1 MARVLYCV
9 RLIFETGS
17 NRFDYL
23 IFLIAGLVDNILQS
37 FANQSGE
44 NFDHVFAEDIKN
56 FLFGKQDAEG
66 KQILGTGKDLV
77 AINIQRG
84 RDHGIPGY
92 NAYREICGLAK
103 ANNFSD
109 FGSEMSE
116 GKENY

>member
-1 MARVLYCV
+1 MSKISITL
-9 RLIFETGS
+9 
-17 NRFDYL
+17 NDYF
-23 IFLIAGLVDNILQS
+23 FLIPDLADNILHG

-92 NAYREICGLAK
+92 NAFREKCGLAK
-103 ANNFSD
+103 ANHFSD
-109 FGSEMSE
+109 FGSEMSK
-116 GKENY
+116 GNKNFLKSLQTF